1 MQKTQTLFA
10 QFWLIHYITSE
21 FNFHEKKTETLST
34 QHWVII
40 YITTEFNFFEKN
52 KHFIGLVLG
61 DNLHN

>member
-1 MQKTQTLFA
+1 MK
-10 QFWLIHYITSE
+10 
-21 FNFHEKKTETLST
+21 KKTETLST

-52 KHFIGLVLG
+52 RHFIGLVLG